1 MQLSRSIEKELITL
15 REKLIN
21 RVESVFSDEEVELV
35 KKALDFACER
45 HRGQFRVSGDPYIT
59 HPINVALILIDL
71 KMDATTVA
79 AGLLHDILEDTDTT
93 SEELEEVFGR
103 EITFLVEGVTKIR
116 QIPLSEL
123 DGARELGKMY
133 RQKVETYRKMIL
145 SIAED
150 IRVLVIKLADRLHNI
165 KTLESLP
172 DDKKRRIA
180 RETLEIYAP
189 LAHRIGIW
197 KIKWELED
205 LSFKYLNPSVYSDL
219 ARKINEKRR
228 DREKFLGLVEA
239 QLGAELKRRGIEARI
254 ISRPKHIYSVYQKMK
269 KKNKKFEELY
279 DLYGI
284 RIITRTKEDVY
295 KVLGVVHELYQPVP
309 DRFKDYVANPK
320 PNFYQSLH
328 TTVVGPDNKF
338 IEIQIRSEMMHE
350 IAEFGIAAHWRYKEG
365 VKSGA
370 ETLKLM
376 GWLHNLIERSKN
388 IEDPR
393 IYYRVLKDE
402 LKEEDIYVFTPKREI
417 KILKKHSTP
426 IDFAYAVHT
435 ELGHRARGAIVNGK
449 LVPLNYELKN
459 GDIVEI
465 KTGSVPSP
473 SLDWLRFVKT
483 SSARQKIKAYFR
495 RQEREQ
501 KISKGKEEF
510 MKILKKLLPFD
521 LDYQE
526 VARSILPDLKMRQ
539 ENNLFIQIAEEKINL
554 KALKRVILIKYAS
567 DEIEA
572 GEQQLKEILEQEKV
586 PRETLDRLLPRLVR
600 SFNMHAE
607 EELYY
612 AIYAKRISRRK
623 LVGKVR
629 KFLPQHRYVR
639 QGEKKPLVEVS
650 GIKGMEIKFAKCC
663 IQLPGDEIVGIA
675 TTSHVVTIHRKD
687 CPNVVHYRGNRSR
700 ILPARWTEDVDFS
713 RRVKVRVVAE
723 DLTGLNKFLLDLSK
737 DKPSMFGKFQVSP
750 NIKGVYGGNFIAD
763 LTLNVKTRT
772 QLEELL
778 GHIKSIKGVVKVRPI
793 SGAD

>member
-1 MQLSRSIEKELITL
+1 MQLSRSIEKDLNTLKEEFTSRIEGIFSTQDFNLIK
-15 REKLIN
+15 R
-21 RVESVFSDEEVELV
+21 
-35 KKALDFACER
+35 ALDFACEK
-45 HRGQFRVSGDPYIT
+45 HRGQFRASGEPYIT
-59 HPINVALILIDL
+59 HPISVALILLDL
-71 KMDATTVA
+71 RMDATTIA
-79 AGLLHDILEDTDTT
+79 AGLLHDVLEDTDTT
-93 SEELEEVFGR
+93 SEELEEEFGR

-116 QIPLSEL
+116 QIPLNEL
-123 DGARELGKMY
+123 GEAKELGKVY
-133 RQKVETYRKMIL
+133 KQKVETYRKMIL

-165 KTLESLP
+165 KTLDPLP

-205 LSFKYLNPSVYSDL
+205 LSFKYLNPSIYSEL

-228 DREKFLGLVEA
+228 DREKFLGLVES
-239 QLGAELKRRGIEARI
+239 QLGEELKRRGIEARI
-254 ISRPKHIYSVYQKMK
+254 ISRPKHIYSVYQKMR

-284 RIITRTKEDVY
+284 RIITKTKEDVY

-365 VKSGA
+365 VRSGA

-376 GWLHNLIERSKN
+376 GWLHNLIERSRN

-501 KISKGKEEF
+501 KILRGKEEF

-526 VARSILPDLKMRQ
+526 VARNILPDLRMRQ
-539 ENNLFIQIAEEKINL
+539 ENNLFVQIAEEKISL
-554 KALKRVILIKYAS
+554 KALKKVILLKYVP
-567 DEIEA
+567 DEVES
-572 GEQQLKEILEQEKV
+572 GEKQLKEILEQEKIST
-586 PRETLDRLLPRLVR
+586 ETMDRLLPKVIR
-600 SFNMHAE
+600 SLNMHAE

-612 AIYAKRISRRK
+612 AIHTRRISRRK
-623 LVGKVR
+623 LVGKIR
-629 KFLPQHRYVR
+629 KFLPQHRYIR
-639 QGEKKPLVEVS
+639 SGEKRPLVEVS

-675 TTSHVVTIHRKD
+675 TTSHIVTIHRKN
-687 CPNVVHYRGNRSR
+687 CPNVLHYRGSRSR
-700 ILPARWTEDVDFS
+700 ILPAKWADDVDFL
-713 RRVKVRVVAE
+713 RKVKVRVVAE

-750 NIKGVYGGNFIAD
+750 SIKGVYGGNFIAD
-763 LTLNVKTRT
+763 LTLNVKTRE

-778 GHIKSIKGVVKVRPI
+778 GHIKSIRGVVKVRPI